1 MKESAKKIAA
11 NREEE
16 RKKLESGPVKKKV
29 SLEDFFASAPAE
41 GEQKTLN
48 LLIRTDVQGSFEA
61 IKQSLEPLGTNEVNL
76 KILGGGV
83 GPISDS
89 DVQLADSAEA
99 IIIGFNMRPIT
110 TARRLAEDKGIEV
123 KTYSIIYELIN
134 DVKLALEGLLE
145 PDFEEKFIG
154 RAEVKDTF
162 SVPKV
167 GTIAG
172 CQVVDGSISIGCNIR
187 LLRDGKIM
195 FDGKLNSLEAFQRR
209 R

>member
-1 MKESAKKIAA
+1 MPVQILGLQDAPKPGDLMNVVKNEREAKKIAA

-29 SLEDFFASAPAE
+29 SLEDFFASAAPAE

-99 IIIGFNMRPIT
+99 IIIGFNM
-110 TARRLAEDKGIEV
+110 
-123 KTYSIIYELIN
+123 S
-134 DVKLALEGLLE
+134 
-145 PDFEEKFIG
+145 
-154 RAEVKDTF
+154 
-162 SVPKV
+162 
-167 GTIAG
+167 
-172 CQVVDGSISIGCNIR
+172 
-187 LLRDGKIM
+187 
-195 FDGKLNSLEAFQRR
+195 
-209 R
+209 